1 MIFKRIIVSIIF
13 LLTTSLV
20 SQEINIPKNI
30 TKSYNDNQFIYFFT
44 KNNYFKVDVASYNIS
59 KPIEFNNN
67 GFDINNFT
75 PFKINDV
82 FYFVQN
88 VGGLVL
94 KLNKNDLIR
103 IDKSFTHKMQISS
116 SIFIYKNEIYRYGG
130 YGFFSVRELIVK
142 FDFETSEWESVKVN
156 RELIPRAR
164 YSNAFSID
172 ENNLTIIGGETID
185 RYNREKRLRLTDMWQ
200 FSFEELKWSFILD
213 SEDILAIDSDAYIFD
228 NKILFREGNYLKS
241 LNLDSYELSTNNL
254 TNTLLKVSDRFKVHY
269 FDGNFHF
276 VVNRNNG
283 ERVLISR
290 SKKELLGT
298 SKFLKSL
305 KNKKLLSVNNL
316 IIIGLLLFVIITIFF
331 LMRYLNTV
339 ILKINKIKF
348 RNKTVFISEEEYI
361 VLKEFF
367 RNQNSLENNILQNL
381 VNKDQYERSHNVRR
395 KNNLINTLNSKLQ
408 ILFNNNNNNS
418 FNYIEIKKSD
428 FDKRYKRYF
437 LNLNNL
443 KTIVVKK

>member
-44 KNNYFKVDVASYNIS
+44 KNNYFKVDVANYKIS
-59 KPIEFNNN
+59 KPLEFNNN

-172 ENNLTIIGGETID
+172 ENNLTIIGGETVD

-200 FSFEELKWSFILD
+200 FSFEELKWSFVLD

-316 IIIGLLLFVIITIFF
+316 IIVGLLLLIIIIIFL
-331 LMRYLNTV
+331 LMRYLNSV
-339 ILKINKIKF
+339 ILKTNKIKH

-361 VLKEFF
+361 VLNEFF

-408 ILFNNNNNNS
+408 ILFNNNS

-443 KTIVVKK
+443 KTIVAKK

>member
-44 KNNYFKVDVASYNIS
+44 KNNYFKVDVANYKIS
-59 KPIEFNNN
+59 KPLEFNNN

-172 ENNLTIIGGETID
+172 ENNLTIIGGETVD

-200 FSFEELKWSFILD
+200 FSFEELKWSFVLD

-290 SKKELLGT
+290 TKKELLGT

-316 IIIGLLLFVIITIFF
+316 IIVGLLLLVIITIFF
-331 LMRYLNTV
+331 LMRYLNSV
-339 ILKINKIKF
+339 ILKTNKIKY

-361 VLKEFF
+361 VLNEFF

-408 ILFNNNNNNS
+408 ILFNNNS

-437 LNLNNL
+437 LNLINL
-443 KTIVVKK
+443 KTIVKNR

>member
-13 LLTTSLV
+13 LLTNSLV

-30 TKSYNDNQFIYFFT
+30 IKSYNDNQFIYFFT

-130 YGFFSVRELIVK
+130 YGFFSARELIVK

-156 RELIPRAR
+156 GELIPRAR
-164 YSNAFSID
+164 YSNVFSID
-172 ENNLTIIGGETID
+172 ENNLTIIGGETVD

-200 FSFEELKWSFILD
+200 FSFEELKWSFILE
-213 SEDILAIDSDAYIFD
+213 SEEIFPIDYRAFKFD
-228 NKILFREGNYLKS
+228 NKILFRDGNYLKS
-241 LNLDSYELSTNNL
+241 FNLDSYELSTNNL
-254 TNTLLKVSDRFKVHY
+254 TNTLLKVNDRFKVHY

-276 VVNRNNG
+276 VVDRNNG

-305 KNKKLLSVNNL
+305 ENKKLLSFNNL
-316 IIIGLLLFVIITIFF
+316 IIIGLLLFVIIIIFF
-331 LMRYLNTV
+331 SRRYLNSV
-339 ILKINKIKF
+339 ILKTNKIKY

-408 ILFNNNNNNS
+408 ILFNNNS
-418 FNYIEIKKSD
+418 FNYIEIKNSD

-437 LNLNNL
+437 LNLSNS
-443 KTIVVKK
+443 KTIIMNK

>member
-13 LLTTSLV
+13 LLTTKLV
-20 SQEINIPKNI
+20 SQEINIPKNV
-30 TKSYNDNQFIYFFT
+30 TKSYNDNQFIYLFS
-44 KNNYFKVDVASYNIS
+44 KNNYLKLDVEKYKIS
-59 KPIEFNNN
+59 KPLEFNNN

-75 PFKINDV
+75 PIKINDV

-94 KLNKNDLIR
+94 KLNKNNLTR
-103 IDKSFTHKMQISS
+103 IDKSFTHKMQIASTV
-116 SIFIYKNEIYRYGG
+116 FKYKNEIYRYGG
-130 YGFFSVRELIVK
+130 YGFFSARELMVK
-142 FDFETSEWESVKVN
+142 FDFETNEWESVKVN
-156 RELIPRAR
+156 EELMPRAR

-172 ENNLTIIGGETID
+172 KNNLTIIGGETID
-185 RYNREKRLRLTDMWQ
+185 RYNREKRIRLSDMWQ
-200 FSFEELKWSFILD
+200 FSLEELKWSFILE
-213 SEDILAIDSDAYIFD
+213 SEEILAIDSDAFIFE
-228 NKILFREGNYLKS
+228 NKILFREANYLKN

-269 FDGNFHF
+269 FDGNFYF

-290 SKKELLGT
+290 TKKELLGT

-305 KNKKLLSVNNL
+305 KNKKFLSVDNF
-316 IIIGLLLFVIITIFF
+316 IIIGLLLLVIITFFF
-331 LMRYLNTV
+331 LRRYLNSV
-339 ILKINKIKF
+339 ILKINKIKY

-408 ILFNNNNNNS
+408 ILFNNNS
-418 FNYIEIKKSD
+418 FNYIEIKKSE

-437 LNLNNL
+437 LNLINL
-443 KTIVVKK
+443 KSIVRNR

>member
-395 KNNLINTLNSKLQ
+395 KNNLINTLNSKFQ
-408 ILFNNNNNNS
+408 ILFNNNS

-443 KTIVVKK
+443 KTIVAKK

>member
-408 ILFNNNNNNS
+408 ILFNNNNS

>member
-20 SQEINIPKNI
+20 SQEINIPENI
-30 TKSYNDNQFIYFFT
+30 TKSYNDHQYIYFFT

-75 PFKINDV
+75 PIKINDV

-94 KLNKNDLIR
+94 ELNKNDLKR
-103 IDKSFTHKMQISS
+103 IDNSFNHKMQIAST
-116 SIFIYKNEIYRYGG
+116 IFRYNNEIYRYGG
-130 YGFFSVRELIVK
+130 YGYFSAREFIVK
-142 FDFETSEWESVKVN
+142 FDFETNEWESVKVN
-156 RELIPRAR
+156 GELIPPAR
-164 YSNAFSID
+164 FSNAFSID
-172 ENNLTIIGGETID
+172 ENNLTIIGGTTVD
-185 RYNREKRLRLTDMWQ
+185 RYNREKRVRLTDMWQ
-200 FSFEELKWSFILD
+200 FSFEELKWSFLLD
-213 SEDILAIDSDAYIFD
+213 SEEIQPIDYEAFKFD
-228 NKILFREGNYLKS
+228 NKIFFREGNYLKS
-241 LNLDSYELSTNNL
+241 LNLDSFELSNNNL
-254 TNTLLKVSDRFKVHY
+254 TNALLKVSKRFKIHY
-269 FDGNFHF
+269 FDGSFHF
-276 VVNRNNG
+276 VVDRNNG

-290 SKKELLGT
+290 TKKELLGT
-298 SKFLKSL
+298 PKFLKSL
-305 KNKKLLSVNNL
+305 ENKNLLSFNNL
-316 IIIGLLLFVIITIFF
+316 IITGLLLFVIITIFF
-331 LMRYLNTV
+331 LRRYFNSV
-339 ILKINKIKF
+339 ILKTNKIKY
-348 RNKTVFISEEEYI
+348 RNKTVFISEEEYL

-395 KNNLINTLNSKLQ
+395 KNNLINTLNSKFQ
-408 ILFNNNNNNS
+408 ILFNNNS

>member
-30 TKSYNDNQFIYFFT
+30 TKSYNDHQFIYFFT
-44 KNNYFKVDVASYNIS
+44 KNNYFKVDVANYKIS
-59 KPIEFNNN
+59 KPLEFNNN

-172 ENNLTIIGGETID
+172 ENNLTIIGGETVD

-269 FDGNFHF
+269 FDGNFYF

-316 IIIGLLLFVIITIFF
+316 IIVGLLLLIIIIIFL
-331 LMRYLNTV
+331 LMRYLNSV
-339 ILKINKIKF
+339 ILKTNKIKY

-361 VLKEFF
+361 VLNEFF

-408 ILFNNNNNNS
+408 ILFNNNS

>member
-1 MIFKRIIVSIIF
+1 MIFKRIIISIIF
-13 LLTTSLV
+13 LLTTTLV
-20 SQEINIPKNI
+20 SQEINIPENI

-75 PFKINDV
+75 PIKINDV

-130 YGFFSVRELIVK
+130 YGFFSARELIVK

-156 RELIPRAR
+156 GELIPRAR
-164 YSNAFSID
+164 YSNVFSID
-172 ENNLTIIGGETID
+172 ENNLTIIGGETVD

-200 FSFEELKWSFILD
+200 FSFEELKWSFILE
-213 SEDILAIDSDAYIFD
+213 SEEIFPIDYRAFKFD
-228 NKILFREGNYLKS
+228 NKILFRDGNYLKS
-241 LNLDSYELSTNNL
+241 FNLDSYELSTNNL
-254 TNTLLKVSDRFKVHY
+254 TNTLLKVNDRFKVHY

-276 VVNRNNG
+276 VVDRNNG

-305 KNKKLLSVNNL
+305 ENKKLLSFNNL
-316 IIIGLLLFVIITIFF
+316 IIIGLLLFVIIIIFF
-331 LMRYLNTV
+331 SRRYLNSV
-339 ILKINKIKF
+339 ILKTNKIKY

-408 ILFNNNNNNS
+408 ILFNNNS
-418 FNYIEIKKSD
+418 LNYIEIKNSD

-437 LNLNNL
+437 LNLSNS
-443 KTIVVKK
+443 KTIIMNK

>member
-13 LLTTSLV
+13 LLTNSLV

-30 TKSYNDNQFIYFFT
+30 IKSYNDNQFIYFFT

-130 YGFFSVRELIVK
+130 YGFFSARELIVK

-156 RELIPRAR
+156 GELIPRAR
-164 YSNAFSID
+164 YSNVFSID
-172 ENNLTIIGGETID
+172 ENNLTIIGGETVD

-200 FSFEELKWSFILD
+200 FSFEELKWSFILE
-213 SEDILAIDSDAYIFD
+213 SEEIFPIDYRAFKFD
-228 NKILFREGNYLKS
+228 NKILFRDGNYLKS
-241 LNLDSYELSTNNL
+241 FNLDSYELSTNNL
-254 TNTLLKVSDRFKVHY
+254 TNTLLKVNDRFKVHY

-276 VVNRNNG
+276 VVDRNNG

-305 KNKKLLSVNNL
+305 ENKKLLSFNNL
-316 IIIGLLLFVIITIFF
+316 IIIGLLLFVIIIIFF
-331 LMRYLNTV
+331 SKRYLNSV
-339 ILKINKIKF
+339 ILKTNKIKY

-408 ILFNNNNNNS
+408 ILFNNNS
-418 FNYIEIKKSD
+418 FNYIEIKNSD

-437 LNLNNL
+437 LNLSNS
-443 KTIVVKK
+443 KTIIMNK

>member
-30 TKSYNDNQFIYFFT
+30 IKSYNDNQFIYFFT

-130 YGFFSVRELIVK
+130 YGFFSARELIVK

-156 RELIPRAR
+156 GELIPRAR
-164 YSNAFSID
+164 YSNVFSID
-172 ENNLTIIGGETID
+172 ENNLTIIGGETVD

-200 FSFEELKWSFILD
+200 FSFEELKWSFILE
-213 SEDILAIDSDAYIFD
+213 SEEIFPIDYRAFKFD
-228 NKILFREGNYLKS
+228 NKILFRDGNYLKS
-241 LNLDSYELSTNNL
+241 FNLDSYELSTNNL
-254 TNTLLKVSDRFKVHY
+254 TNTLLKVNDRFKVHY

-276 VVNRNNG
+276 VVDRNNG

-305 KNKKLLSVNNL
+305 ENKKLLSFNNL
-316 IIIGLLLFVIITIFF
+316 IIIGLLLFVIIIIFF
-331 LMRYLNTV
+331 SKRYLNSV
-339 ILKINKIKF
+339 ILKTNKIKY

-408 ILFNNNNNNS
+408 ILFNNNS
-418 FNYIEIKKSD
+418 FNYIEIKNSD

-437 LNLNNL
+437 LNLSNS
-443 KTIVVKK
+443 KTIIMNK

>member
-30 TKSYNDNQFIYFFT
+30 IKSYNDNQFIYFFT

-82 FYFVQN
+82 FYFIQN

-130 YGFFSVRELIVK
+130 YGFFSARELIVK

-156 RELIPRAR
+156 GELIPRAR
-164 YSNAFSID
+164 YSNVFSID
-172 ENNLTIIGGETID
+172 ENNLTIIGGETVD

-200 FSFEELKWSFILD
+200 FSFEELKWSFILE
-213 SEDILAIDSDAYIFD
+213 SEEIFPIDYRAFKFD
-228 NKILFREGNYLKS
+228 NKILFRDGNYLKS
-241 LNLDSYELSTNNL
+241 FNLDSYELSTNNL
-254 TNTLLKVSDRFKVHY
+254 TNTLLKVNDRFKVHY

-276 VVNRNNG
+276 VVDRNNG

-305 KNKKLLSVNNL
+305 ENKKLLSFNNL
-316 IIIGLLLFVIITIFF
+316 IIIGLLLFVIIIIFF
-331 LMRYLNTV
+331 SRRYLNSV
-339 ILKINKIKF
+339 ILKTNKIKY

-408 ILFNNNNNNS
+408 ILFNNNS
-418 FNYIEIKKSD
+418 FNYIEIKNSD

-437 LNLNNL
+437 LNLSNS
-443 KTIVVKK
+443 KTIIMNK

>member
-20 SQEINIPKNI
+20 SQEINIPENI
-30 TKSYNDNQFIYFFT
+30 TKSYNDHQYIYFFT

-75 PFKINDV
+75 PIKINDV

-94 KLNKNDLIR
+94 ELNKNDLKR
-103 IDKSFTHKMQISS
+103 IDNSFNHKMQIAST
-116 SIFIYKNEIYRYGG
+116 IFRYNNEIYRYGG
-130 YGFFSVRELIVK
+130 YGYFSAREFIVK
-142 FDFETSEWESVKVN
+142 FDFETNEWESVKVN
-156 RELIPRAR
+156 GELIPPAR
-164 YSNAFSID
+164 FSNAFSID
-172 ENNLTIIGGETID
+172 ENNLTIIGGTTVD
-185 RYNREKRLRLTDMWQ
+185 RYNREKRVRLTDMWQ
-200 FSFEELKWSFILD
+200 FSFEELKWSFLLD
-213 SEDILAIDSDAYIFD
+213 SEEIQPIDYEAFKFD
-228 NKILFREGNYLKS
+228 NKIFFREGNYLKS
-241 LNLDSYELSTNNL
+241 LNLDSFELSNNNL
-254 TNTLLKVSDRFKVHY
+254 TNALLKVSKRFKIHY
-269 FDGNFHF
+269 FDGSFHF
-276 VVNRNNG
+276 VVDRNNG

-290 SKKELLGT
+290 TKKELLGT
-298 SKFLKSL
+298 PKFLKSL
-305 KNKKLLSVNNL
+305 ENKNLLSFNNL
-316 IIIGLLLFVIITIFF
+316 IITGLLLFVIITIFF
-331 LMRYLNTV
+331 LRRYFNSV
-339 ILKINKIKF
+339 ILKTNKIKY
-348 RNKTVFISEEEYI
+348 RNKTVFISEEEYL

-408 ILFNNNNNNS
+408 ILFNNNS

-443 KTIVVKK
+443 KTIVAKK

>member
-1 MIFKRIIVSIIF
+1 MTISLFIF
-13 LLTTSLV
+13 L
-20 SQEINIPKNI
+20 Q
-30 TKSYNDNQFIYFFT
+30 

-130 YGFFSVRELIVK
+130 YGFFSARELIVK

-156 RELIPRAR
+156 GELIPRAR
-164 YSNAFSID
+164 YSNVFSID
-172 ENNLTIIGGETID
+172 ENNLIIIGGQTVD

-200 FSFEELKWSFILD
+200 FSFEELKWSFILE
-213 SEDILAIDSDAYIFD
+213 SEEIFPIDYRAFKFD
-228 NKILFREGNYLKS
+228 NKILFRDGNYLKS
-241 LNLDSYELSTNNL
+241 FNLDSYELSTNNL
-254 TNTLLKVSDRFKVHY
+254 TNTLLKVNDRFKVHY

-276 VVNRNNG
+276 VVDRNNG

-305 KNKKLLSVNNL
+305 ENKKLLSFNNL
-316 IIIGLLLFVIITIFF
+316 IIIGLLLFVIIIIFF
-331 LMRYLNTV
+331 SRRYLNSV
-339 ILKINKIKF
+339 ILKTNKIKY

-408 ILFNNNNNNS
+408 ILFNNNS
-418 FNYIEIKKSD
+418 FNYIEIKNSD

-437 LNLNNL
+437 LNLSNS
-443 KTIVVKK
+443 KTIIMNK

>member
-228 NKILFREGNYLKS
+228 NKILFREGNYLKN

-408 ILFNNNNNNS
+408 ILFNNNNNS

>member
-13 LLTTSLV
+13 LLTTKLV
-20 SQEINIPKNI
+20 SQEINIPKNV
-30 TKSYNDNQFIYFFT
+30 TKSYNDNQFIYLFS
-44 KNNYFKVDVASYNIS
+44 KNNYLKLDVEKYKIS
-59 KPIEFNNN
+59 KPLEFNNN

-75 PFKINDV
+75 PIKINDV

-172 ENNLTIIGGETID
+172 KNNLTIIGGETID
-185 RYNREKRLRLTDMWQ
+185 RYNREKRIRLSDMWQ
-200 FSFEELKWSFILD
+200 FSLEELKWSFILE
-213 SEDILAIDSDAYIFD
+213 SEEILAIDSDAFIFE
-228 NKILFREGNYLKS
+228 NKILFREANYLKN

-254 TNTLLKVSDRFKVHY
+254 TNTLLKVSNRFKIHY
-269 FDGNFHF
+269 FDGSFHF

-290 SKKELLGT
+290 TKKELLGT

-305 KNKKLLSVNNL
+305 KNKKFLSVDNF
-316 IIIGLLLFVIITIFF
+316 IIIGLLLLVIITFFF
-331 LMRYLNTV
+331 LRRYLNSV
-339 ILKINKIKF
+339 ILKINKIKY

-408 ILFNNNNNNS
+408 ILFNNNS
-418 FNYIEIKKSD
+418 FNYIEIKKSE

-437 LNLNNL
+437 LNLINL
-443 KTIVVKK
+443 KSIVRNR

>member
-13 LLTTSLV
+13 LLTTKLV
-20 SQEINIPKNI
+20 SQEINIPKNV
-30 TKSYNDNQFIYFFT
+30 TKSYNDNQFIYLFS
-44 KNNYFKVDVASYNIS
+44 KNNYLKLDVEKYKIS
-59 KPIEFNNN
+59 KPLEFNNN

-75 PFKINDV
+75 PIKINDV

-94 KLNKNDLIR
+94 KLNKNNLTR
-103 IDKSFTHKMQISS
+103 IDKSFTHKMQIASTV
-116 SIFIYKNEIYRYGG
+116 FKYKNEIYRYGG
-130 YGFFSVRELIVK
+130 YGFFSARELMVK
-142 FDFETSEWESVKVN
+142 FDFETNEWESVKVN
-156 RELIPRAR
+156 EELMPRAR

-172 ENNLTIIGGETID
+172 KNNLTIIGGETID
-185 RYNREKRLRLTDMWQ
+185 RYNREKRIRLSDMWQ
-200 FSFEELKWSFILD
+200 FSLEELKWSFILE
-213 SEDILAIDSDAYIFD
+213 SEEILAIDSDAFIFE
-228 NKILFREGNYLKS
+228 NKILFREANYLKN

-254 TNTLLKVSDRFKVHY
+254 TNTLLKVSNRFKIHY
-269 FDGNFHF
+269 FDGSFHF

-290 SKKELLGT
+290 TKKELLGT

-305 KNKKLLSVNNL
+305 KNKKFLSVDNF
-316 IIIGLLLFVIITIFF
+316 IIIGLLLLVIITFFF
-331 LMRYLNTV
+331 LRRYLNSV
-339 ILKINKIKF
+339 ILKINKIKY

-395 KNNLINTLNSKLQ
+395 KNNLINTLNSKFQ
-408 ILFNNNNNNS
+408 ILFNNNS

-437 LNLNNL
+437 LNLIN
-443 KTIVVKK
+443 